1 MNQHTCFIC
10 LGSNF
15 DRESHMKAARKALT
29 STFRDIRFGTEMVT
43 EAIGKKFLSPFS
55 NQVAKFSTALHSE
68 EVRVILKQ
76 IERDNGRLPEE
87 KEYGI
92 VKIDIDLLKYDDTV
106 LKPNDLK
113 KDFVQVGLSKL
124 LE

>member
-15 DRESHMKAARKALT
+15 DRETHMKAARRALT
-29 STFRDIRFGTEMVT
+29 STFTDIRFGTEMVT
-43 EAIGKKFLSPFS
+43 EAIGNKFLSPFS
-55 NQVAKFSTALHSE
+55 NQVAIFCTALHTK
-68 EVRVILKQ
+68 EVRAILKQ
-76 IERDNGRLPEE
+76 IEHDNGRLPEE

-113 KDFVQVGLSKL
+113 KDFVKAGISKL